1 MTNFFSGLISKELK
15 QTFNNAID
23 SLLEN
28 NSLSLPCTIVY
39 DNQIN
44 NTHCNNCI
52 FDSISL
58 LSSNIYNGTGPNPF
72 AEGSVCPVC
81 MGLGIIKNSGRN
93 NSETVHLAFIFDSK
107 YFFNI
112 DSKTVNIPQGSVQ
125 SLCNVNLLSKIK
137 NASELIF
144 DNNLSSVSHFK
155 YERASDPEPLGF
167 GNNRYIITL
176 WNKK

>member
-15 QTFNNAID
+15 NTFNNAID

-28 NSLSLPCTIVY
+28 NALSLPCKIIY

-44 NTHCNNCI
+44 NIHCNNCV
-52 FDSISL
+52 FDNISL

-81 MGLGIIKNSGRN
+81 MGLGLIKNSSTN
-93 NSETVHLAFIFDSK
+93 NSEIVYLAFIFDSK
-107 YFFNI
+107 YFLNI
-112 DSKTVNIPQGSVQ
+112 NNKTMNIPDGSVQ
-125 SLCNVNLLSKIK
+125 SLCNISLLNKIK
-137 NASELIF
+137 NASEIIF
-144 DNNLSSVSHFK
+144 DNNLDNIGHFK

-167 GNNRYIITL
+167 GDNRYIITL